1 MTLWMGQD
9 GYDYCFQADYKKIWD
24 DAVSAVREI
33 AEYAPDVDISIEYK
47 PNEPRAYSIFPN
59 ATTCLLAVEEAGART
74 WVSRS
79 ILLMC
84 CLLMRSGLR
93 SRDGRSPFTPAG
105 A

>member
-1 MTLWMGQD
+1 MDGQD
-9 GYDYCFQADYKKIWD
+9 GYITASVRITKKIWN

-59 ATTCLLAVEEAGART
+59 ATTCLLAVEEASVRIWGSRFHSWPLFANEIPAYAAAMVAR
-74 WVSRS
+74 RS
-79 ILLMC
+79 I
-84 CLLMRSGLR
+84 
-93 SRDGRSPFTPAG
+93 FAG